1 METTMHYFDTE
12 LAAKYGMVEATILNH
27 LQYWIQKNAENNKNY
42 HEGRYWTFNS
52 IQSFCK
58 LFPYLTAKKIRNA
71 IKKLEDAKV
80 LMKGNFNKFK
90 YDRTTWYAFTDLGL
104 RLFSKKEDKKT
115 ETEKPEKSSNT
126 DIDCL
131 AKQEKTAEQDNA
143 ISEKESSTKKNIM
156 QIPPKAEDVQAY
168 CAERNSCINVQRFMA
183 YYTANGWYFGKRKMK
198 KTKDWQA
205 AVRYWEQTEK
215 SVVNVGNNGKI
226 AQNRFCNFQG
236 REWDYDEL
244 QRLEQELQNGGW

>member
-1 METTMHYFDTE
+1 MDTTMHYFDTE
-12 LAAKYGMVEATILNH
+12 LAEKYGMVEATILNH

-42 HEGRYWTFNS
+42 HEGRYWTFHS
-52 IQSFCK
+52 IQAFCK
-58 LFPYLTAKKIRNA
+58 QFPYLTAKKIRNA
-71 IKKLEDAKV
+71 IKKLENAKV
-80 LMKGNFNKFK
+80 LIKGNFNKVK
-90 YDRTTWYAFTDLGL
+90 YDRTTWYALTDLGL
-104 RLFSKKEDKKT
+104 RLFSKKE
-115 ETEKPEKSSNT
+115 EKPELKVEV
-126 DIDCL
+126 
-131 AKQEKTAEQDNA
+131 EKPAEQDNA
-143 ISEKESSTKKNIM
+143 ISKKESTKKNTM

-215 SVVNVGNNGKI
+215 PVANVGNNGKM

-236 REWDYDEL
+236 
-244 QRLEQELQNGGW
+244 

>member
-1 METTMHYFDTE
+1 MDTTMHYFDTE
-12 LAAKYGMVEATILNH
+12 LAEKYGMVEATILNH

-42 HEGRYWTFNS
+42 HEGRYWTFHS
-52 IQSFCK
+52 IQAFCK
-58 LFPYLTAKKIRNA
+58 QFPYLTAKKIRNA
-71 IKKLEDAKV
+71 IKKLENAKV
-80 LMKGNFNKFK
+80 LIKGNFNKVK
-90 YDRTTWYAFTDLGL
+90 YDRTTWYALTDLGL
-104 RLFSKKEDKKT
+104 RLFSKKE
-115 ETEKPEKSSNT
+115 EKPELKVEV
-126 DIDCL
+126 
-131 AKQEKTAEQDNA
+131 EKPAEQDNA
-143 ISEKESSTKKNIM
+143 ISKKESTKKNTM

-215 SVVNVGNNGKI
+215 PVANVGNNGKM

-236 REWDYDEL
+236 REWNYDEL
-244 QRLEQELQNGGW
+244 ERLEQELQNEW

>member
-1 METTMHYFDTE
+1 MDTTMHYFDTE

-27 LQYWIQKNAENNKNY
+27 LKYWIQKNAENNKNY
-42 HEGRYWTFNS
+42 HEGRYWTFHS
-52 IQSFCK
+52 IQAFCK

-71 IKKLEDAKV
+71 IKKLENAKV
-80 LMKGNFNKFK
+80 LIKGNFNKVK
-90 YDRTTWYAFTDLGL
+90 YDRTTWYALTDLGL
-104 RLFSKKEDKKT
+104 RLFSKKEEKQELTVEQEPELKV
-115 ETEKPEKSSNT
+115 EVEKP
-126 DIDCL
+126 
-131 AKQEKTAEQDNA
+131 AEQDNA
-143 ISEKESSTKKNIM
+143 ISKKESTKKNTM

-168 CAERNSCINVQRFMA
+168 CAERNSCINVQRFLA

-215 SVVNVGNNGKI
+215 PVANVGNNGKM

-244 QRLEQELQNGGW
+244 ERLEQELQNEW

>member
-1 METTMHYFDTE
+1 MDTTMHYFNTE
-12 LAAKYGMVEATILNH
+12 IAEKYGMVEATILNH
-27 LQYWIQKNAENNKNY
+27 LQYWIAKNTQNNKNY
-42 HEGRYWTFNS
+42 HDGRYWTFHS
-52 IQSFCK
+52 IQAFCK

-80 LMKGNFNKFK
+80 LIKGNFNKLK
-90 YDRTTWYAFTDLGL
+90 YDRTTWYALTDLGL

-115 ETEKPEKSSNT
+115 EPENPEKSSNT

-131 AKQEKTAEQDNA
+131 AKKEKTATSAEVNIADTKNS
-143 ISEKESSTKKNIM
+143 IKKNTI
-156 QIPPKAEDVQAY
+156 QIPPKAEEVQAY
-168 CAERNSCINVQRFMA
+168 CAERNSCINVQRFLA

-215 SVVNVGNNGKI
+215 PVANVGNNGKM

-236 REWDYDEL
+236 REWNYDEL
-244 QRLEQELQNGGW
+244 ERLEQELQNEW

>member
-1 METTMHYFDTE
+1 MDTTMHYFDTE

-71 IKKLEDAKV
+71 IKKLENAKV
-80 LMKGNFNKFK
+80 LIKGNFNKVK
-90 YDRTTWYAFTDLGL
+90 YDRTTWYALTDFGL
-104 RLFSKKEDKKT
+104 RLFSKKE
-115 ETEKPEKSSNT
+115 EKPELKVEV
-126 DIDCL
+126 
-131 AKQEKTAEQDNA
+131 EKPAEQDNA
-143 ISEKESSTKKNIM
+143 ISKKESTKKNTM

-168 CAERNSCINVQRFMA
+168 CAERNSCINVQRFLA

-215 SVVNVGNNGKI
+215 PVANVGNNGKM

-236 REWDYDEL
+236 REWNYDEL
-244 QRLEQELQNGGW
+244 ERLEQELQNEW